1 MNDAKPEV
9 LFKGIEI
16 AVPMKEGVSGVKT
29 KGRDEAIHRL
39 TYSVAQGAHRPVIS
53 G

>member
-1 MNDAKPEV
+1 MNDAKPEM

-16 AVPMKEGVSGVKT
+16 AVPMKEGVSSVKA

-39 TYSVAQGAHRPVIS
+39 TYSVAHGAQRPVIAS
-53 G
+53 